1 VIGIIDYGVGN
12 LLSVYN
18 ALDWV
23 GAEAE
28 LCTDPAR
35 LSDYE
40 RLILPG
46 VGAFRMCM
54 DSLEES
60 GFRQPLEEA
69 VFEQRKPILG
79 ICVGMQIMA
88 AHGYEDGQHDGLGW
102 FDADV
107 IRLEPDSVDMR
118 VPQIGWNNVTFA
130 LESPLFASIR
140 PGSDFYFVHSYYMEP
155 RSKEVV
161 IARTD
166 YGGAITAA
174 VQQDNIFAVQFHP
187 EKSQDNGLLLLEN
200 FVNWTPS

>member
-1 VIGIIDYGVGN
+1 MIGIIDYGVGN

-18 ALDWV
+18 ALDWI

-35 LSDYE
+35 LADYE

-46 VGAFRMCM
+46 VGAFHMCM

-60 GFRQPLEEA
+60 GFHQPLEEA
-69 VFEQRKPILG
+69 VFERRKPILG

-88 AHGYEDGQHDGLGW
+88 THGYEDGQHDGLGW
-102 FDADV
+102 FNADV

-118 VPQIGWNNVTFA
+118 VPQIGWNNVAFA
-130 LESPLFASIR
+130 PESPLFASIR

-155 RSKEVV
+155 RSEEVV

-200 FVNWTPS
+200 FVNWTPG